1 MLNTELLE
9 LSGIDSSLV
18 DLNKS
23 YFNISSNTNNII
35 IELFLK
41 KDW

>member
-23 YFNISSNTNNII
+23 YVNISSNTNNII
-35 IELFLK
+35 I
-41 KDW
+41 

>member
-23 YFNISSNTNNII
+23 YVNISSNTNNII

>member
-23 YFNISSNTNNII
+23 YVNISSNTNNII
-35 IELFLK
+35 IELFLR
-41 KDW
+41 KD